1 MNALDPIFWN
11 SVFAMN
17 DLSWFLIALNVMVVI
32 VFLISGFKKLLF
44 IPFFSA
50 IVYGIYVLGKMAI
63 EVLKYR

>member
-1 MNALDPIFWN
+1 MNVLDPIFWN

-17 DLSWFLIALNVMVVI
+17 DLSWFLIALNVMVVV
-32 VFLISGFKKLLF
+32 VFLISRYTKLLL

-50 IVYGIYVLGKMAI
+50 IIYGIFVLVKMAI